1 MRRNRDKKH
10 RQAKERSRSVLFN
23 NVAHGQCNVAIE
35 HFEAELR
42 CAISY
47 TAVIEDRIKT
57 INDVIIILKYLIT
70 C

>member
-1 MRRNRDKKH
+1 M
-10 RQAKERSRSVLFN
+10 LFN

-35 HFEAELR
+35 HLEAELR